1 MTLLLG
7 FEWESPSLDLLL
19 AIFSPPPS
27 PTAKRK
33 KTSWKSTGN
42 KRVEGDGHTSGRKDH
57 VPSSVLELCLSSRD
71 HLSLTTAGTTW
82 RNSASC
88 ACTAWI
94 CASIFGSFF
103 PLEKSGKEVLTEW
116 EFPMW
121 RLDLENCMMSDKK
134 DPFCFEYSLGNVSY
148 WITALFWSIFGGW
161 NLKYFWKSLLSCWE
175 IWLPIRL
182 SNLGIYLRASCPSSI
197 GDCIFKFG
205 PFSSQTYWF
214 AKKVGPSFANRPPL
228 ATLPCLNLDYFIF

>member
-1 MTLLLG
+1 MALLLG

-71 HLSLTTAGTTW
+71 HLSLPTAGTTW

-103 PLEKSGKEVLTEW
+103 PLEKSGKGSINGMGMQWFRKLHDEW
-116 EFPMW
+116 QKRPLLFWIFIGE
-121 RLDLENCMMSDKK
+121 
-134 DPFCFEYSLGNVSY
+134 CFILNYG
-148 WITALFWSIFGGW
+148 LFWSIFGDW
-161 NLKYFWKSLLSCWE
+161 NLKYFWKSLLVV
-175 IWLPIRL
+175 LRNMAAHFRL

-205 PFSSQTYWF
+205 PFSSQPIL
-214 AKKVGPSFANRPPL
+214 V
-228 ATLPCLNLDYFIF
+228 C